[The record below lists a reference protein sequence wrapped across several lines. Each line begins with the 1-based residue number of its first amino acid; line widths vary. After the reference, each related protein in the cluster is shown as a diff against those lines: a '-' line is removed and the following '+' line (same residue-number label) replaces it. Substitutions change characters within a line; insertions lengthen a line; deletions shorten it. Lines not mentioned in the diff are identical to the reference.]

1 MSKPLLIVLTA
12 MAMFAFAGDSLLCR
26 LALRQT
32 RIDAASFTSIRIS
45 SGAAA
50 LWLLL
55 KFAIA
60 MGKAQATGL
69 PRLPFS
75 ATQQRSPL
83 PTRASPPGPA
93 HCSFSGSVGHDDFV
107 GAAQKGKHLRAR
119 QSAGLALASAGLVL
133 LVLPGVTAPSLT
145 GSGLMQGAGIARGA
159 YSLRGKGA
167 GDPAS
172 ATAGNFMRAV
182 ACAAACSVCAIP
194 WAHFDR
200 AGAVYALL
208 SGAVTSGLGYVI
220 WYTALFGL
228 KAASAAAVQLS
239 VPLLTA
245 AGGILLLGEPLTV
258 RFFCASVAILGGIA
272 LVVMHSRDADLSVV
286 DPQQ

>member
-1 MSKPLLIVLTA
+1 ML
-12 MAMFAFAGDSLLCR
+12 
-26 LALRQT
+26 
-32 RIDAASFTSIRIS
+32 
-45 SGAAA
+45 
-50 LWLLL
+50 
-55 KFAIA
+55 
-60 MGKAQATGL
+60 
-69 PRLPFS
+69 
-75 ATQQRSPL
+75 
-83 PTRASPPGPA
+83 
-93 HCSFSGSVGHDDFV
+93 
-107 GAAQKGKHLRAR
+107 
-119 QSAGLALASAGLVL
+119 
-133 LVLPGVTAPSLT
+133 
-145 GSGLMQGAGIARGA
+145 GAGIAWGA

-172 ATAGNFMRAV
+172 ATAGNFLRAV

-220 WYTALFGL
+220 WYTALPGL

>member
-1 MSKPLLIVLTA
+1 MI
-12 MAMFAFAGDSLLCR
+12 
-26 LALRQT
+26 
-32 RIDAASFTSIRIS
+32 
-45 SGAAA
+45 
-50 LWLLL
+50 LW
-55 KFAIA
+55 
-60 MGKAQATGL
+60 GL
-69 PRLPFS
+69 
-75 ATQQRSPL
+75 
-83 PTRASPPGPA
+83 
-93 HCSFSGSVGHDDFV
+93 H
-107 GAAQKGKHLRAR
+107 KGEHLRAR

-145 GSGLMQGAGIARGA
+145 GSALMLGAGIAWGA

-172 ATAGNFMRAV
+172 ATAAF
-182 ACAAACSVCAIP
+182 SVC
-194 WAHFDR
+194 AHFDR

-220 WYTALFGL
+220 WYTALPGL